1 MAETLKGSADE
12 KHLSTQIWIGSFIL
26 AACSRAAATVIG
38 SSLDLVWLTVV
49 RTYSIVGVG
58 YMVMS
63 LSV

>member
-12 KHLSTQIWIGSFIL
+12 KHLFTHIWIGSFIL
-26 AACSRAAATVIG
+26 AACSRAAATVIE